1 MKRRATRQ
9 RGRPVK
15 DGVRENASFLSRL
28 QAAKEGGTPEEGET
42 RTKGERVR
50 DRTGGEGEEGQGEV
64 AMEGDREARDERR
77 EEEEV

>member
-1 MKRRATRQ
+1 MSCKGGTAVSASGCAGASQ
-9 RGRPVK
+9 QVK
-15 DGVRENASFLSRL
+15 
-28 QAAKEGGTPEEGET
+28 QGGTPEEYVEGET

-64 AMEGDREARDERR
+64 AMEGDREAGDERR